1 MNSTWTRALLLA
13 ACASSWAPLAAQQ
26 AGGRRLQPNIL
37 LIVLDDLGTDKL
49 RLYHESDSSTWA
61 ARPYCG
67 SLVDPLA
74 YPLTPNLDQ
83 LANGRF
89 PGLPGGAVRFDRAYA
104 APLCTMARACIQT
117 GRYGFRN
124 GLGVVE
130 DGGGLR
136 KRMDNGEVLLSEILK
151 GGFPAPTSSS
161 SLKPY
166 ATGAF
171 GKWHLTALPV
181 CDAVMA
187 SDFTHAVDNGF
198 DIFQGTMAN
207 VGTVGSNPG
216 DHYNWTKV
224 SSTPGGTELI
234 RYQVGATA
242 MVGPFQF
249 SPGCTTPGT
258 LLQTTTYSPESWS
271 ASVTRA
277 DAVTWINET
286 DGPFFAYVA
295 FNAPHFPYQVPPLE
309 LLSPETQEV
318 LMDPANCGGPFC
330 AGQVS
335 GTASPCGTSTCG
347 DFSGCQSMQQRVF
360 FNAMAEAVDTEIG
373 NLLLQMDPAKLA
385 NTIVLVLGDNG
396 TPGAVVEPLL
406 HDPEHGKG
414 ELYELSVRV
423 PLIAAGHPIP
433 GGAYTSQALVHAVD
447 LWRTVAQL
455 AGAKESLVTTLGP
468 LDSISFRKVLLHP
481 GMLSPRDEIFC
492 QGFVRP
498 GAYVPTEAG
507 PYELGTPD
515 PTIPGVYF
523 SEPRSVGLHGRSL
536 CDGQYK
542 LHVVKLTDGVE
553 VVPPGMPDVLPTYEE
568 QLYDLLADPDETTD
582 LIPLLPGNPTLQA
595 IRDQLRARLTQLSG
609 Y

>member
-1 MNSTWTRALLLA
+1 MKSVLTRALLLA
-13 ACASSWAPLAAQQ
+13 TCALSWVPVAAQQ

-67 SLVDPLA
+67 TLLDPLA
-74 YPLTPNLDQ
+74 YPHTPNLDQ

-104 APLCTMARACIQT
+104 APLCTIARACIQT

-124 GLGVVE
+124 GLGVVD

-136 KRMDNGEVLLSEILK
+136 KRMDNGELLISELLK
-151 GGFPAPTSSS
+151 DGFPVATSTS
-161 SLKPY
+161 SLKRY
-166 ATGAF
+166 TSGAF

-181 CDAVMA
+181 CDPVMA

-207 VGTVGSNPG
+207 VGTAGSNPG

-224 SSTPGGTELI
+224 SATPNGTELI
-234 RYQVGATA
+234 RYQVGATP

-249 SPGCTTPGT
+249 SAACTTPGT
-258 LLQTTTYSPESWS
+258 LLQTTSFSPETWS

-277 DAVTWINET
+277 DAVEWINST
-286 DGPFFAYVA
+286 SGPFFAYVA

-309 LLSPETQEV
+309 LLSPETLDV

-335 GTASPCGTSTCG
+335 GTSSPCGTSPCG

-373 NLLLQMDPAKLA
+373 NLLSQMDPAKLS
-385 NTIVLVLGDNG
+385 NTIVLVIGDNG

-406 HDPEHGKG
+406 HDPLHGKG
-414 ELYELSVRV
+414 DMFELGVRV

-433 GGAYTSQALVHAVD
+433 GGAYASQALVHAVD

-455 AGAKESLVTTLGP
+455 AGAKESMVTPLGP
-468 LDSISFRKVLLHP
+468 LDSISFRKVLMHP
-481 GMLSPRDEIFC
+481 SMLSPRDEIFC
-492 QGFVRP
+492 QAFVRP
-498 GAYVPTEAG
+498 GAYVASEAG
-507 PYELGTPD
+507 PYGLDCSD
-515 PTIPGVYF
+515 PLIPGVYF
-523 SEPRSVGLHGRSL
+523 SEPKVVGLHGRSL

-542 LHVVKLTDGVE
+542 LIVEKLTDGVE
-553 VVPPGMPDVLPTYEE
+553 VLPAGTPDIPPTYEE
-568 QLYDLLADPDETTD
+568 QMYDILADPEETND
-582 LIPLLPGNPTLQA
+582 LVPQLSGNPTLQA
-595 IRDQLRARLTQLSG
+595 IRDQLRARMTQLSG
-609 Y
+609 F